1 MRSRCNLALKAA
13 YVAVLGGVLFF
24 AWVGVAL
31 AQSDAPII
39 HVVESG
45 DTLYSIAQRY
55 GSTVEAIA
63 EANGISNVNLLE
75 VGQELIIPTG
85 GTGAAPNLEVN
96 GYHVLPGDTLEAIAR
111 RFNTTVVALS
121 ELNGVVNPAALPAAG
136 LLRVSAGPAGRVHR
150 VAPGE
155 TALSLAL
162 RYDVPLWAFLQ
173 TNTLSSPGALLPG
186 QRVWVPSPV
195 MTGVLSA
202 PFEALDVGPLPM
214 VQGYTARVRVDLTPE
229 AQVSGVFDDQVLHFF
244 VEEDN
249 HYAFFGVHALSD
261 PGVYSLA
268 LLATDA
274 NGDEV
279 YVTQS
284 IEVVDGGYGYEEI
297 ILPEER
303 DDLLAPEALATERAR
318 MAEIKTVFT
327 PERYWDGLFTRP
339 ITTELTSFFGT
350 RRLYQSPSYEFYGYH
365 EGADFDGEIGAPVYA
380 PAAGVVAL
388 AEPLFVRGNAIV
400 IDHGWGVYTG
410 YWHLSQINVTVGQ
423 RVAPGELIGLVG
435 HTGLSTGAH
444 LHWDFWVNGIN
455 VSALQWT
462 EQEFP

>member
-1 MRSRCNLALKAA
+1 MRSRRGLALKAA
-13 YVAVLGGVLFF
+13 YVTVLSGVLFF
-24 AWVGVAL
+24 VWAGVTL

-45 DTLYSIAQRY
+45 DTLFNIAQRY

-63 EANGISNVNLLE
+63 EANGITNVNLLE

-85 GTGAAPNLEVN
+85 GTGAAPSLEVDS
-96 GYHVLPGDTLEAIAR
+96 YRVVPGDTLEAIAR

-121 ELNGVVNPAALPAAG
+121 ELNGVVNPTGLPAAG
-136 LLRVSAGPAGRVHR
+136 LLRVPAGQAGRVHR
-150 VAPGE
+150 VAVGE

-162 RYDVPLWAFLQ
+162 RYDVPLWTFLQ
-173 TNTLSSPGALLPG
+173 SNALSSSGALLPG
-186 QRVWVPSPV
+186 QRVWVPGLAI
-195 MTGVLSA
+195 TGTLAA
-202 PFEALDVGPLPM
+202 PFEALDVGPLPI

-244 VEEDN
+244 AEEDV
-249 HYAFFGVHALSD
+249 HYALFGVHALSD

-268 LLATDA
+268 LLAAGA

-279 YVTQS
+279 YITQS
-284 IEVVDGGYGYEEI
+284 IQVVDGGYGYEEI

-303 DDLLAPEALATERAR
+303 DDLLSPEALAIERTR

-339 ITTELTSFFGT
+339 VTTELTSFFGT
-350 RRLYQSPSYEFYGYH
+350 RRLYQSPSYQSYGYH
-365 EGADFDGEIGAPVYA
+365 EGTDFDGEVGTPVHA
-380 PAAGVVAL
+380 PATGVVVL
-388 AEPLFVRGNAIV
+388 AEPLYVRGNAIV

-423 RVAPGELIGLVG
+423 RVTPGELIGLVG

-444 LHWDFWVNGIN
+444 LHWDLWVNGIN